1 MNATKTPIVIYVV
14 SRRLAA
20 VSLSLTGVVGEQV
33 GGSRGDMGHLI
44 MVSYGVDCCVS
55 PHKTR

>member
-44 MVSYGVDCCVS
+44 MVSYD
-55 PHKTR
+55 KIDYLKYE